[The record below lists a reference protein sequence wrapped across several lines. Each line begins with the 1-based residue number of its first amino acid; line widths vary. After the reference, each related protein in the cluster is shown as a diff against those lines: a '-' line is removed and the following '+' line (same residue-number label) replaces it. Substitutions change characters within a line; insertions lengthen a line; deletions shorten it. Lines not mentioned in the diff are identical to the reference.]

1 MSKSKQE
8 VTYKKRGKYYYF
20 KTKTMTN
27 FKTTE
32 KTTKSEAERFVLDLL
47 SDQKQP
53 NYNMTDYSSF
63 TFKKYAKDFFDYEKC
78 PRLNRLR
85 AEGKTRTKR
94 SCDSARK
101 DLVNFVF
108 KTHFASLKMKD
119 IRKTDVLQLRQDLLK
134 KTTPGRV
141 NDIIGTVRTVFSE
154 AEYNEHVFYNP
165 ASKISKLKEEHK
177 TTKPF
182 TYEELSK
189 MFDVED
195 EEKMKDIWGTYADF
209 VFSFIECNTGMRN
222 GEVRALKWKN
232 VDFENNVIYVD
243 SAFKDQESLTLGPP
257 KNNKSRIAPLCSQL
271 KRVLLIYRDKYCY
284 HIKPED
290 FVCCHRDRTPFNYK
304 RNIRHQKAALEKAD
318 VEYRGMHTFRHSF
331 NTNLTAEQL
340 ATSSDL
346 RATSGWSD
354 ERIRERYTH
363 IEMSAAQHVS
373 EAQEKFW
380 IMNEKKRETA

>member
-1 MSKSKQE
+1 MSNSKQE

-119 IRKTDVLQLRQDLLK
+119 IRKTDVADLL
-134 KTTPGRV
+134 
-141 NDIIGTVRTVFSE
+141 IQI
-154 AEYNEHVFYNP
+154 
-165 ASKISKLKEEHK
+165 
-177 TTKPF
+177 
-182 TYEELSK
+182 
-189 MFDVED
+189 
-195 EEKMKDIWGTYADF
+195 
-209 VFSFIECNTGMRN
+209 
-222 GEVRALKWKN
+222 
-232 VDFENNVIYVD
+232 
-243 SAFKDQESLTLGPP
+243 
-257 KNNKSRIAPLCSQL
+257 
-271 KRVLLIYRDKYCY
+271 
-284 HIKPED
+284 
-290 FVCCHRDRTPFNYK
+290 
-304 RNIRHQKAALEKAD
+304 
-318 VEYRGMHTFRHSF
+318 
-331 NTNLTAEQL
+331 
-340 ATSSDL
+340 
-346 RATSGWSD
+346 
-354 ERIRERYTH
+354 
-363 IEMSAAQHVS
+363 
-373 EAQEKFW
+373 
-380 IMNEKKRETA
+380 